1 MIDSLHLLLASV
13 CAAAAAFLAYWWY
26 IPVFRTAL
34 QKPIESYL
42 KRSGE
47 IGFDENHFRHMSF
60 AVEVT
65 AIVCLIWF
73 GYVYMGIVLASVVFG
88 ISVHLRTLVFEWIV
102 ESRERLLRSQTLAFT
117 ASLMSLIRSGLSLSQ
132 AFETA
137 ANEMPMPLG
146 RQVQRIAMEHRRGR
160 PLAES
165 IDAVRTQLRLDA
177 FSLLVTSITCALKQ
191 GASLESSLSGVQ
203 ESLKH
208 RADSERQLFAKT
220 SNARNTILILACTT
234 PGFFLMFWI
243 MMPESM
249 EIIFQTSAGK
259 KMLAAILL
267 LLYGG
272 IAWSRKLLKFN

>member
-1 MIDSLHLLLASV
+1 MTNTLNLVMASI
-13 CAAAAAFLAYWWY
+13 CAASSVYLACRWY
-26 IPVFRTAL
+26 VPWARSVL
-34 QKPIESYL
+34 QKPIEPYL
-42 KRSGE
+42 KRTGE
-47 IGFDENHFRHMSF
+47 IGFDEEYFRNMTF
-60 AVEVT
+60 AIEVT
-65 AIVCLIWF
+65 SIIGLLWT
-73 GYVYMGIVLASVVFG
+73 GYIYMGTVLAVTVFG
-88 ISVHLRTLVFEWIV
+88 ISVHLRTLIFSWLV
-102 ESRERLLRSQTLAFT
+102 ESRERLLRSQTSAFT
-117 ASLMSLIRSGLSLSQ
+117 AGLMSLTRSGLSLSQ
-132 AFETA
+132 AFDSVA
-137 ANEMPMPLG
+137 GEMPMPLG

-191 GASLESSLSGVQ
+191 GASLEASLTGVQ

-234 PGFFLMFWI
+234 PGFFLMFWL
-243 MMPESM
+243 MMPDSM
-249 EIIFQTSAGK
+249 EIIFQTEAGK

-272 IAWSRKLLKFN
+272 IAWSRNLLKFK